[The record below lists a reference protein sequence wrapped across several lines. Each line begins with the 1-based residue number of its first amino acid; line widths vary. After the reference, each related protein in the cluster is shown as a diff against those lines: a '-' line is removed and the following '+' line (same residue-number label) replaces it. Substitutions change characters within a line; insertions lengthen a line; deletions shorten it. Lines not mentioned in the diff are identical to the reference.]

1 MAHHYRFSFDLIYTK
16 LHKTFV
22 ETLRDYLKI
31 FLLSQIGFQ
40 SFGFSVDVPQA
51 GQVGYHYNYEVMS
64 WFLHNWNGRY
74 HYTASEIKKH
84 GLSVG

>member
-40 SFGFSVDVPQA
+40 SFGFSVDDILIHDD
-51 GQVGYHYNYEVMS
+51 GNLS
-64 WFLHNWNGRY
+64 FLIAIHAKVSPRIDELY
-74 HYTASEIKKH
+74 
-84 GLSVG
+84 